1 MSAFELN
8 ASMSMQP
15 LHLPPSAWTGHIPF
29 AGWLVEEMQ
38 PRTLVELGTHN
49 GASYLAFC
57 QAVAMNGLATR
68 CHAVDT
74 WRGDEHAGRYGN
86 EVYDT
91 LQAIHQAHYAGFSQ
105 LLRMT
110 FDDALA
116 YFADGGVDL
125 LHIDG
130 LHTYEAVRH
139 DFESWLPKL
148 SARGVVLF
156 HDTMVRERGFGVWK
170 LWNEVSG
177 RYPAFEF
184 EHAHGLGVLLV
195 GDTQPASLRAL
206 AARRGTA
213 DEAAVTRLFESLAGR
228 LEGFSHVAE
237 AESVLALLKS
247 HEQQLAAHQAHQAEL
262 NQQLGRADAYART
275 QLAHT
280 EQLAAELAARDAQLH
295 GLREQLE
302 SHAAQEQQ
310 RQHEQRERAADVA
323 QHEAQLR
330 ALQEQ
335 LQQRAE
341 REAVLVA
348 AIERGD
354 RSVLGLK
361 QARDA
366 LERRVAE
373 HEAAMLQSRNSLQQ
387 RDAALLAMRQ
397 QADALQAHRADL
409 ERMLAEVGHALDDK
423 NATIEAYQGEL
434 LQSQAQCRALSEE
447 IERMLQSRSWRWT
460 TPLRGK
466 PERVGE
472 R

>member
-1 MSAFELN
+1 MSAFEVN

-15 LHLPPSAWTGHIPF
+15 LHLPSSAWTGHIPF

-38 PRTLVELGTHN
+38 PRVLVELGTHN

-57 QAVAMNGLATR
+57 QAVATNGLATR

-74 WRGDEHAGRYGN
+74 WRGDEHAGHYGD

-110 FDDALA
+110 FDEALA
-116 YFADGGVDL
+116 YFAEGSIDL

-148 SARGVVLF
+148 STRGVVLF

-170 LWNEVSG
+170 LWKELSG
-177 RYPAFEF
+177 RYPAYEF

-195 GDTQPASLRAL
+195 GDAQPASLQAL
-206 AARRGTA
+206 AALRGTA
-213 DEAAVTRLFESLAGR
+213 DEAVVTRLFESLAGR

-247 HEQQLAAHQAHQAEL
+247 HEQQLAAHQVQQAEL

-280 EQLAAELAARDAQLH
+280 EHLAAELAARDAQLRE
-295 GLREQLE
+295 LREN
-302 SHAAQEQQ
+302 
-310 RQHEQRERAADVA
+310 AADMT
-323 QHEAQLR
+323 QRDAQLR
-330 ALQEQ
+330 ALQGQ

-341 REAVLVA
+341 REAVLMA

-354 RSVLGLK
+354 RSVLGLQGELE
-361 QARDA
+361 QAREELA
-366 LERRVAE
+366 RHVAE
-373 HEAAMLQSRNSLQQ
+373 HEAAMLQSRNDIAAVEASLQQ
-387 RDAALLAMRQ
+387 RDAALVALQ
-397 QADALQAHRADL
+397 QHVDALQAHRRDL
-409 ERMLAEVGHALDDK
+409 ERMLSEAGGALDSK
-423 NATIEAYQGEL
+423 NATIEAYQNEL
-434 LQSQAQCRALSEE
+434 AQSQAQSRALSGE

-460 TPLRGK
+460 MPLRGK
-466 PERVGE
+466 PERASG